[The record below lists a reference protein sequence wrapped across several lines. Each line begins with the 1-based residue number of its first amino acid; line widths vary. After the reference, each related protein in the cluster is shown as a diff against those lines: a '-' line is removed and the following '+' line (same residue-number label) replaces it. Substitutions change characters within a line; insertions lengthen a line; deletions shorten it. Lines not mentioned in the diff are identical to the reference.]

1 MKKLFSL
8 AVVVAAMFCTSSC
21 EGLIDAFLNNYF
33 VGDECVLVGNAE
45 MDYNVLSAYGFRA
58 CAKDENSKDEFQ
70 ILMTK
75 EMYEQAMT
83 GEGFSDV
90 KNLLVYGTAKEETV
104 KMTVGLP
111 VIMIGSELEKV
122 YDTKN
127 PVDYTGNLKISKKS
141 SGYMTVVFKST
152 LTLKEIKNPEAKK
165 DFVLS
170 LNYHGTP
177 EVKNAPEK

>member
-21 EGLIDAFLNNYF
+21 EGFVDALLNNYF
-33 VGDECVLVGNAE
+33 VGGECVLVEKAE
-45 MDYNVLSAYGFRA
+45 MDYDALSVYGFTA
-58 CAKDENSKDEFQ
+58 FSKDEGSNDTFS
-70 ILMTK
+70 IMMTP
-75 EMYEQAMT
+75 EIYEQAMT
-83 GEGFSDV
+83 AEGFSDV
-90 KNLLVYGTAKEETV
+90 KNLLVFGTAKEETV

-152 LTLKEIKNPEAKK
+152 LTLKEIANPEVTK
-165 DFVLS
+165 DFDLS
-170 LNYHGTP
+170 LNFHGTP
-177 EVKNAPEK
+177 EYKHVPEK